1 VYIQAGKTSLHGEID
16 MDFVDQLKSFAE
28 TIPSQLD
35 HIKTEEATKSALVMP
50 FIQILGYN
58 VFNLSEVVPEFD
70 ANVGATK
77 KYKLDYAI
85 LDNGKPIILFECK
98 CYGSDLNGGDE
109 WSQLHHYFVATEARF
124 GVLTNGVIYRFY
136 SDLEKP
142 NKMDDTPFLE
152 LNLSQLNEHAINQ
165 IKKLTKSSFSVDEA
179 IHAANEM
186 KYKGGI
192 KSVFKRQ
199 LDQPSDDFVKLF
211 FKEVCP
217 GNVFTGNLKDL
228 FIQYTK
234 SSFKEFI
241 REEIDKLLNEAS
253 AKNDFPVTPLEEEK
267 VEISNAAP
275 EFTEEEKEG
284 FYIVKSILAQIV
296 DLHRISYRDTLSYCN
311 VLLDD
316 NGWKAIVRFYFNNTK
331 SKKLELVKLND
342 KGEKEYIKISIDS
355 INDIYKYSQQIQEIV
370 LAYDSKSK

>member
-1 VYIQAGKTSLHGEID
+1 

-28 TIPSQLD
+28 TIPNQLE

-50 FIQILGYN
+50 FIQVLGYN

-70 ANVGATK
+70 ANVGAAK

-109 WSQLHHYFVATEARF
+109 WSQLHHYFVATDARF

-142 NKMDDTPFLE
+142 NKMDETPFLE
-152 LNLSQLNEHAINQ
+152 LDLSQLNEHAIHQ
-165 IKKLTKSSFSVDEA
+165 IKKLTKSSFSIDEA

-192 KSVFKRQ
+192 KSIFRQ
-199 LDQPSDDFVKLF
+199 QLEQPSDDFVKLF

-217 GNVFTGNLKDL
+217 GNVFTGNLKEL

-253 AKNDFPVTPLEEEK
+253 VRNDPPEAKAEEENF
-267 VEISNAAP
+267 EDPEDSSPIT
-275 EFTEEEKEG
+275 EFTEDEKEG
-284 FYIVKSILAQIV
+284 FYIIKSILAQIS
-296 DLHRISYRDTLSYCN
+296 R
-311 VLLDD
+311 
-316 NGWKAIVRFYFNNTK
+316 
-331 SKKLELVKLND
+331 
-342 KGEKEYIKISIDS
+342 
-355 INDIYKYSQQIQEIV
+355 
-370 LAYDSKSK
+370 